1 MTMSGDQGKPGARQ
15 ARGFRR
21 ASDSARKQLGQAAAR
36 YGFAEADVLFR
47 WPEVTGEALSG
58 LCRPVRVRYPRS
70 RALGATLVV
79 EAIGARAPEVEMQAP
94 RIIER
99 VNSFYGYRAISRLK
113 VTQTGACDSAGF
125 AEDQQGFQGPATPN
139 GDARMAGQARE
150 MAGRA
155 ENPELRA
162 ALTRLGTYVLARARR
177 TYQPGHGHIGR
188 RDSGG
193 D

>member
-1 MTMSGDQGKPGARQ
+1 MTTSGFEGKTGARA

-21 ASDSARKQLGQAAAR
+21 ASESARRQLGSAATR
-36 YGFAEADVLFR
+36 YGFAEAEVLLR
-47 WPEVTGEALSG
+47 WAEVTGEALSG

-79 EAIGARAPEVEMQAP
+79 EATGARGPEVEMQAP
-94 RIIER
+94 RIVER

-113 VTQTGACDSAGF
+113 VTQTETGAAEFAGF
-125 AEDQQGFQGPATPN
+125 AEGQQPFRGPEPAAQDP
-139 GDARMAGQARE
+139 AAAGRARE

-162 ALTRLGTYVLARARR
+162 ALTRLGTYVLA
-177 TYQPGHGHIGR
+177 GSR
-188 RDSGG
+188 RD
-193 D
+193 